1 MQLLGVML
9 YVKDFERMKRFYADL
24 LGIQPMNQNATDVW
38 ASFESDGLQFALH
51 AIPPDIAEEIEIA
64 SPARPRE
71 NEPVKLILNAKDVE
85 RERERLE
92 LMGVQIIR
100 RQWQRPGEACDAVD
114 PEGNIFQLSSWVS
127 ERSTT

>member
-38 ASFESDGLQFALH
+38 ASFESDGLQFALQ

-71 NEPVKLILNAKDVE
+71 TN
-85 RERERLE
+85 R
-92 LMGVQIIR
+92 
-100 RQWQRPGEACDAVD
+100 
-114 PEGNIFQLSSWVS
+114 
-127 ERSTT
+127 